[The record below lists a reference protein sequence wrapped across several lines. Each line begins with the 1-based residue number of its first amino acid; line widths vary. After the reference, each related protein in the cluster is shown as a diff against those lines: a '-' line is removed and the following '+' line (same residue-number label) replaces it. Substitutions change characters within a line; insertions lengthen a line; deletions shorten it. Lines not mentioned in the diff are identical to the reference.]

1 MGNNNFFK
9 YIFAIV
15 VIFLVGYTV
24 YVIFQNK
31 EDFSDYNP
39 DQTSTVSNIQRDLRF
54 AISGMDTINP
64 LLTNNRNVQEITKVI
79 YDSLVTLD
87 GNYKLEYC
95 LAEEIAKTDEL
106 TYVVKLRKGVLWED
120 GTNFTAYDVL
130 YTFDL
135 LKGENRISSVYSE
148 NVKDVTEVQVIDSN
162 TLKIS
167 LSNAVPFFEYN
178 LTFPIMC
185 QAYYEGEDF
194 ATSEKIPIGTGM
206 FKISEISTNVIKLV
220 QNEFYWDTSKKPM
233 ATEININLYNSIG
246 EAYAAFKNGEIDL
259 LTVKITNIED
269 YIGTLGYNKIEYKTR
284 NYDFLA
290 FNTAKDVLSEPAVR
304 KAISLAIDKNNIVA
318 TCEGLGAGYV
328 SSNFNLD
335 MGCWLYTKDLNI
347 GIDTE
352 QATQTLLN
360 NGWERTASNWIKR
373 TEKGIKKLEFSI
385 SVNANNA
392 TRVSVAE
399 NIKNQLANFGVPVT
413 IHYLSVDN
421 YTNAINN
428 RNYDVI
434 ITGIQNSYSPSVN
447 TFFGTGNIAN
457 YNNSEVSEIMNAINN
472 TTDENTLYDKYSRL
486 YDIYLE
492 DAPYIGLFRETDI
505 IIYNQGLVG
514 NITANAFNIYHNIE
528 KWYRQ

>member
-185 QAYYEGEDF
+185 QSYYEAEEF
-194 ATSEKIPIGTGM
+194 ATSENIPIGTGM

>member
-1 MGNNNFFK
+1 MSNNNFFK

-15 VIFLVGYTV
+15 VIFLIGYTIFI
-24 YVIFQNK
+24 IFQNK
-31 EDFSDYNP
+31 ENVSGYNL

-54 AISGMDTINP
+54 AISEMDTINP
-64 LLTNNRNVQEITKVI
+64 LLTNNRNVQEVTKII
-79 YDSLVTLD
+79 YDSLITLD

-106 TYVVKLRKGVLWED
+106 TYVVKLRKGILWSD
-120 GTNFTAYDVL
+120 GSNFTAYDVL

-135 LKGENRISSVYSE
+135 LKGENRINSVYFE
-148 NVKDVTEVQVIDSN
+148 NLKYVASVQVIDSN

-167 LSNAVPFFEYN
+167 LTNPVPFFEYN

-185 QAYYEGEDF
+185 QKYYEGEEF
-194 ATSEKIPIGTGM
+194 AVSEKTPIGTGM
-206 FKISEISTNVIKLV
+206 FKISEMSSNVIKLV
-220 QNEFYWDTSKKPM
+220 QNELYWDVSKKPM
-233 ATEININLYNSIG
+233 ATEININLYGSIG
-246 EAYAAFKNGEIDL
+246 EAYAAFKNGEVDL

-290 FNTAKDVLSEPAVR
+290 FNTEKDVLSEAAVR
-304 KAISLAIDKNNIVA
+304 KALSLAIDKNNIIA
-318 TCEGLGAGYV
+318 TCEGLGNGYV

-347 GIDTE
+347 GIDTQ
-352 QATQTLLN
+352 QAAQILLN

-373 TEKGIKKLEFSI
+373 TENGTKRLEFSI
-385 SVNANNA
+385 TVNANNT
-392 TRVSVAE
+392 TRVRVAE
-399 NIKNQLANFGVPVT
+399 NIKNQLSNFGVPVV

-447 TFFGTGNIAN
+447 TFFGEGNIAN
-457 YNNSEVSEIMNAINN
+457 YNNSEVLEIMNIINN
-472 TTDENTLYDKYSRL
+472 TTDENTLYEKYSRL

-492 DAPYIGLFRETDI
+492 EAPYVGLYRDTDI
-505 IIYNQGLVG
+505 IVYNQGLVG